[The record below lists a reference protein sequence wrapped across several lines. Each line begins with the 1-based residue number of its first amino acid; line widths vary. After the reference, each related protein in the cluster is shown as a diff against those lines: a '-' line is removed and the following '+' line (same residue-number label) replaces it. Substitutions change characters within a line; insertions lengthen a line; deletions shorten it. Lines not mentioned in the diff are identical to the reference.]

1 MIDIKILEKILYLKN
16 QYFPSNDKT
25 IYEINNEPFRYK
37 ISNTKMYIFEKSE
50 LNNFLLWYYESDV
63 NEFIIDICSYNSKI
77 IWKYFIKNIDGFIND
92 YKDFETF
99 EKEIIENKNMTEII
113 KKYFE
118 IRGINHFINNI
129 NISKNINKEF
139 EFKCFGNTIYK
150 FATKNLSQIFM

>member
-25 IYEINNEPFRYK
+25 IYEINNEPFSYK

-139 EFKCFGNTIYK
+139 EFKCFENTIYK